1 MRAPMRLPAKTTVAA
16 CALALAAVLASGC
29 GGSSGQGT
37 EEPAREGLS
46 LGLAGIDYNVFIT
59 RQLNPQIPPDDAY
72 YKGPP
77 ARKGEALYGVFLQVC
92 NNGKQALPTASHF
105 TIVDN
110 QGNEFHPTPLRRDN
124 DFAYQPTR
132 LEPKECEPEAG
143 SVAQLGPTAGSMLLF
158 RIPVSNT
165 DNRPLELEVKAPASI
180 RDPKPEKLTFLL
192 DI

>member
-1 MRAPMRLPAKTTVAA
+1 MRPPGKTIAAA
-16 CALALAAVLASGC
+16 CALALAAALAGC
-29 GGSSGQGT
+29 GSTGQGT

-59 RQLNPQIPPDDAY
+59 RQLNPQIPPDNAY
-72 YKGPP
+72 YKGPL
-77 ARKGEALYGVFLQVC
+77 AKKGHALYGIFLQAC

-105 TIVDN
+105 TVVDN
-110 QGNEFHPTPLRRDN
+110 QGNEFHPTPLPEDD

-132 LEPKECEPEAG
+132 LLPHECEPEAG

-158 RIPVSNT
+158 TLPISNT
-165 DNRPLELEVKAPASI
+165 DNRPLELEVKAPASAPN
-180 RDPKPEKLTFLL
+180 PKPDKLTFTL